1 MESRKEIIDLILLA
15 DKRLKQELDPDEKV
29 ELILVGG
36 SALLIK
42 GIINRATLDIDTYLI
57 NDNKIRNILKE
68 YNINDDAGRVMTICS
83 DFDDRLEK
91 INLPLEKINL
101 YTLSDYDLIISKIG
115 SQRPKD
121 FEDISNPKLL
131 EKINFDKLE
140 ELLKE
145 AILDNPINE
154 RRAWSDFRL
163 IKEIANKNKAKN
175 NNKGNELE
183 WLHSQILLRN
193 IKAA

>member
-1 MESRKEIIDLILLA
+1 MESRKEIINLILLA
-15 DKRLKQELDPDEKV
+15 DERLKQELNSDEKI

-42 GIINRATLDIDTYLI
+42 GIISRATLDIDTYLI
-57 NDNKIRNILKE
+57 NDKNIRNILNE

-83 DFDDRLEK
+83 DFEKRLEK

-101 YTLSDYDLIISKIG
+101 YILSDYDLIISKIG

-131 EKINFDKLE
+131 KKIDFDKLE
-140 ELLKE
+140 DLLKE
-145 AILDNPINE
+145 AIIDNPINE
-154 RRAWSDFRL
+154 QRVWSDYELLKQMAARSI
-163 IKEIANKNKAKN
+163 IKDKSKN
-175 NNKGNELE
+175 NNKGNELGG
-183 WLHSQILLRN
+183 
-193 IKAA
+193 

>member
-183 WLHSQILLRN
+183 
-193 IKAA
+193 